1 MARED
6 ADKSASA
13 SSTATCTRRSA
24 EARYI
29 FHLYVVRTFR
39 SASLAGLKACTTYG
53 PKGLHYVQARCSV
66 RLTGGRYINQ
76 AFLERHRRTEL
87 KHPAVLQQRRLQP
100 QRTEVGVERRA
111 RAPVEQV
118 VDV

>member
-6 ADKSASA
+6 ADKNASA
-13 SSTATCTRRSA
+13 SSTATGTRRSA
-24 EARYI
+24 ENTLHCS
-29 FHLYVVRTFR
+29 FVR
-39 SASLAGLKACTTYG
+39 SADLQVRLAGR

-66 RLTGGRYINQ
+66 RLKGGRYINQ
-76 AFLERHRRTEL
+76 AFLECHRRAEL

-111 RAPVEQV
+111 RAPVE
-118 VDV
+118 